1 MPRRIIT
8 EEELREAAR
17 EVLEYELAI
26 FDSSNDYPDHIFH
39 GKFRLDMAAL
49 LHEVKRGAVKAAKYS
64 MGFTFYAKQC
74 IAAVLILFTL
84 SCIAMPETVLAGY
97 HKLIEV
103 IETVFEYYTEYRY
116 RVNDDGGI
124 EETFKPLKLGYLPEG
139 MEEVWREENE
149 NSIDLLYKNDK
160 DKYINIH
167 QKSYMLQKSLFENN
181 SKVIIGDS
189 DNENTKNV
197 EINGEK
203 VMLNFDINILRF
215 IWLHDDYVI
224 SGHTNLNEEELNIIL
239 EKMKLE

>member
-26 FDSSNDYPDHIFH
+26 FDSYNEYPDHIFH

-49 LHEVKRGAVKAAKYS
+49 LHEVKRGAIEAAKYS

-97 HKLIEV
+97 HKLIEM
-103 IETVFEYYTEYRY
+103 IETVFEEYTEYRY
-116 RVNDDGGI
+116 RVNDNGGI

-139 MEEVWREENE
+139 MEEVWREEKK
-149 NSIDLLYKNDK
+149 NSIDLLYKSQYDEYFKIYQRFLHEKGSLTFGTDTEFVEVQELYIADDTVKLIIEK
-160 DKYINIH
+160 DKIKFVWTEEQYYIIGQTNLPEKELVEI
-167 QKSYMLQKSLFENN
+167 MKSL
-181 SKVIIGDS
+181 KI
-189 DNENTKNV
+189 K
-197 EINGEK
+197 
-203 VMLNFDINILRF
+203 
-215 IWLHDDYVI
+215 
-224 SGHTNLNEEELNIIL
+224 
-239 EKMKLE
+239 

>member
-1 MPRRIIT
+1 MLRRIIT

-26 FDSSNDYPDHIFH
+26 FDSYNDYPDHIFH
-39 GKFRLDMAAL
+39 GQFRLNMAVL
-49 LHEVKRGAVKAAKYS
+49 IHEVKRGAAEAAKYS

-103 IETVFEYYTEYRY
+103 IETVFEEYTEYRY

-139 MEEVWREENE
+139 MEEVWRTKQLNTIDIWHMDTNEYYFNIYQKKIEKQDGTVSIVDSDVTISKELRIEEISIMLNYENE
-149 NSIDLLYKNDK
+149 EIYYYFLYD
-160 DKYINIH
+160 
-167 QKSYMLQKSLFENN
+167 
-181 SKVIIGDS
+181 
-189 DNENTKNV
+189 
-197 EINGEK
+197 
-203 VMLNFDINILRF
+203 R
-215 IWLHDDYVI
+215 YVI
-224 SGHTNLNEEELNIIL
+224 SGITNLNEEELIKIL
-239 EKMKLE
+239 KGFDI

>member
-26 FDSSNDYPDHIFH
+26 FDSYNDYPDHIFH

-49 LHEVKRGAVKAAKYS
+49 IHEVKRGAVEAAKYS

-103 IETVFEYYTEYRY
+103 IETVFEDYTEYRY

-139 MEEVWREENE
+139 MEEIRRQQNKH
-149 NSIDLLYKNDK
+149 SIDILYTDKTEKKERYLNLFQREVISNSEVLYIADNTNSYVENINLKDASAIIMYDEEEIRFIIQYKNG
-160 DKYINIH
+160 YILGYAYLSVEEVKKIV
-167 QKSYMLQKSLFENN
+167 YSL
-181 SKVIIGDS
+181 
-189 DNENTKNV
+189 
-197 EINGEK
+197 EI
-203 VMLNFDINILRF
+203 
-215 IWLHDDYVI
+215 
-224 SGHTNLNEEELNIIL
+224 
-239 EKMKLE
+239 

>member
-26 FDSSNDYPDHIFH
+26 FDSYNEYPDHIFH
-39 GKFRLDMAAL
+39 GKFRLNMAAL

-74 IAAVLILFTL
+74 IAAVLLIFTL
-84 SCIAMPETVLAGY
+84 SCIAMPDTVLAGY

-103 IETVFEYYTEYRY
+103 IETVFEEYTEYRY

-139 MEEVWREENE
+139 MEEVENVVTQESIKLVYHNQNRQYFKVYQKEILGRHVLTLSVDKGKDFEEIIETANGEIKLIYEDGYIYFHWLEDNYYISGQTDLNREEV
-149 NSIDLLYKNDK
+149 LK
-160 DKYINIH
+160 
-167 QKSYMLQKSLFENN
+167 
-181 SKVIIGDS
+181 II
-189 DNENTKNV
+189 
-197 EINGEK
+197 
-203 VMLNFDINILRF
+203 
-215 IWLHDDYVI
+215 
-224 SGHTNLNEEELNIIL
+224 LNI
-239 EKMKLE
+239 EF

>member
-26 FDSSNDYPDHIFH
+26 FDSYNDYPDHIFH

-49 LHEVKRGAVKAAKYS
+49 IHEVKRGAVKAAKYS

-84 SCIAMPETVLAGY
+84 SCITMPETVLAGY

-103 IETVFEYYTEYRY
+103 IETVFEDYTEYRY

-139 MEEVWREENE
+139 MEEVWRDYTGTSRDSLYEGKSNDYINNTVLPPGKGQYYIFVPYRRGRLG
-149 NSIDLLYKNDK
+149 NSITELYYTVDDLFNDTG
-160 DKYINIH
+160 NR
-167 QKSYMLQKSLFENN
+167 E
-181 SKVIIGDS
+181 
-189 DNENTKNV
+189 
-197 EINGEK
+197 
-203 VMLNFDINILRF
+203 
-215 IWLHDDYVI
+215 
-224 SGHTNLNEEELNIIL
+224 
-239 EKMKLE
+239 

>member
-26 FDSSNDYPDHIFH
+26 FDSYNDYPDHIFH

-49 LHEVKRGAVKAAKYS
+49 IHEVKRGAVEAAKYS

-74 IAAVLILFTL
+74 IAAVLILFAL

-103 IETVFEYYTEYRY
+103 IETVFEDYTEYRY

-124 EETFKPLKLGYLPEG
+124 EEKFKPLKLGYLPEG
-139 MEEVWREENE
+139 MEEQYKIAYND
-149 NSIDLLYKNDK
+149 SIEVSYRDNTNLYLDI
-160 DKYINIH
+160 Y
-167 QKSYMLQKSLFENN
+167 QKSVPIDSKSVY
-181 SKVIIGDS
+181 VIDS
-189 DNENTKNV
+189 DGVKGEKIILENGIEVDIFKSIEYNEIRYVGKYAEYRITGMTNLSKNV
-197 EINGEK
+197 
-203 VMLNFDINILRF
+203 LINILSC
-215 IWLHDDYVI
+215 I
-224 SGHTNLNEEELNIIL
+224 
-239 EKMKLE
+239 EK

>member
-26 FDSSNDYPDHIFH
+26 FDSYNDYPDHIFH

-49 LHEVKRGAVKAAKYS
+49 LHEVKRGAIETAKYS

-97 HKLIEV
+97 HKQIEV
-103 IETVFEYYTEYRY
+103 IETVFEEYSEYRY

-139 MEEVWREENE
+139 MEEVWKKE
-149 NSIDLLYKNDK
+149 NSFKMDVMYEKEEKYLNIYQ
-160 DKYINIH
+160 KYITR
-167 QKSYMLQKSLFENN
+167 ENQMIYEIDTEGVEN
-181 SKVIIGDS
+181 KREVIQGGTVVKLIMKENRTNFLVIYDNCYIG
-189 DNENTKNV
+189 
-197 EINGEK
+197 GQ
-203 VMLNFDINILRF
+203 
-215 IWLHDDYVI
+215 
-224 SGHTNLNEEELNIIL
+224 TNLSQEELLIIIEQL
-239 EKMKLE
+239 MI

>member
-26 FDSSNDYPDHIFH
+26 FDSYNDYPDHIFH
-39 GKFRLDMAAL
+39 GKFRLNMAAL
-49 LHEVKRGAVKAAKYS
+49 IHEVQRGAVEAAKYS

-103 IETVFEYYTEYRY
+103 IETVFEDYTEYRY

-124 EETFKPLKLGYLPEG
+124 EENFKPLKLGYLPEG
-139 MEEVWREENE
+139 MEDVEIRNRGTR
-149 NSIDLLYKNDK
+149 IDLLYVGNSNS
-160 DKYINIH
+160 YLNIC
-167 QKSYMLQKSLFENN
+167 QKRISESSRLAY
-181 SKVIIGDS
+181 VIDS
-189 DNENTKNV
+189 DGSMELIQLNIDTKAKIIKDNLG
-197 EINGEK
+197 IK
-203 VMLNFDINILRF
+203 FYL
-215 IWLHDDYVI
+215 DYYNYFI
-224 SGHTNLNEEELNIIL
+224 SGQTNLTENELISILNNIEIKKDA
-239 EKMKLE
+239 E

>member
-26 FDSSNDYPDHIFH
+26 FDSYNDYPEHVFQ
-39 GKFRLDMAAL
+39 GKFRLNMAAL
-49 LHEVKRGAVKAAKYS
+49 IHEVKRGAVKAAKYS

-74 IAAVLILFTL
+74 IAAVLLIFTL

-103 IETVFEYYTEYRY
+103 IETVFEDYTEYRY

-139 MEEVWREENE
+139 MEEVWREETETSVDVVYMDAKKRYLNLFWRNDIE
-149 NSIDLLYKNDK
+149 NSKAVYVVNNKNIA
-160 DKYINIH
+160 DKYVIAEDCEIFL
-167 QKSYMLQKSLFENN
+167 YFE
-181 SKVIIGDS
+181 
-189 DNENTKNV
+189 
-197 EINGEK
+197 
-203 VMLNFDINILRF
+203 
-215 IWLHDDYVI
+215 DDRIRYIEFYDGGHI
-224 SGHTNLNEEELNIIL
+224 SGQSNLPEEELLKILTNI
-239 EKMKLE
+239 KK

>member
-26 FDSSNDYPDHIFH
+26 FDSYNDYPDHIFH

-49 LHEVKRGAVKAAKYS
+49 IHEVKRGAVKAAKYS

-103 IETVFEYYTEYRY
+103 IETVFEDYTEYRY

-139 MEEVWREENE
+139 MELIE
-149 NSIDLLYKNDK
+149 KNDRANCINLVYC
-160 DKYINIH
+160 DKQYNYLKFQQKKIEVTKYNVYVIDSENKLNEHLRLKNGEINIF
-167 QKSYMLQKSLFENN
+167 SEEGTILYTGIYGNYEVVGITNL
-181 SKVIIGDS
+181 SK
-189 DNENTKNV
+189 E
-197 EINGEK
+197 E
-203 VMLNFDINILRF
+203 LINIL
-215 IWLHDDYVI
+215 
-224 SGHTNLNEEELNIIL
+224 
-239 EKMKLE
+239 EKIKV

>member
-26 FDSSNDYPDHIFH
+26 FDSYNDYPDHIFH

-49 LHEVKRGAVKAAKYS
+49 IHEVKRGAVKAAKYS

-97 HKLIEV
+97 QKLIEV
-103 IETVFEYYTEYRY
+103 IETVFEDYTEYRY
-116 RVNDDGGI
+116 RVNDDGSI

-139 MEEVWREENE
+139 MEEVWREENATSVDIVYE
-149 NSIDLLYKNDK
+149 DKNQRYFNIYMGAMIDGSSTIYQFDTYNVEEIFIDNVTIYLLFWEDEI
-160 DKYINIH
+160 KYVWLH
-167 QKSYMLQKSLFENN
+167 GKYH
-181 SKVIIGDS
+181 IIGQ
-189 DNENTKNV
+189 
-197 EINGEK
+197 
-203 VMLNFDINILRF
+203 
-215 IWLHDDYVI
+215 
-224 SGHTNLNEEELNIIL
+224 TNLLEYELLEILSNII
-239 EKMKLE
+239 

>member
-1 MPRRIIT
+1 MSRRIIT

-26 FDSSNDYPDHIFH
+26 FDSYNDYPDHIFH
-39 GKFRLDMAAL
+39 GKFRLNMAAL
-49 LHEVKRGAVKAAKYS
+49 IHEVKRGAVEAAKYS

-103 IETVFEYYTEYRY
+103 IETVFEDYTEYRY

-139 MEEVWREENE
+139 MEEVWREE
-149 NSIDLLYKNDK
+149 
-160 DKYINIH
+160 
-167 QKSYMLQKSLFENN
+167 
-181 SKVIIGDS
+181 
-189 DNENTKNV
+189 TKNSV
-197 EINGEK
+197 DIVYENEDGIYLNVFQTMMSKESNMKYWVDTTDTYIEILLLDDTYIEVVNK
-203 VMLNFDINILRF
+203 NQMIQFIMLDGQYR
-215 IWLHDDYVI
+215 VV
-224 SGHTNLNEEELNIIL
+224 GQTNLSKESFMNVLNEVDILNN
-239 EKMKLE
+239 E

>member
-26 FDSSNDYPDHIFH
+26 FDSYNDYPDHIFH
-39 GKFRLDMAAL
+39 GKFRLNMAAL

-74 IAAVLILFTL
+74 IAAVLLIFTL

-97 HKLIEV
+97 HKLVEV
-103 IETVFEYYTEYRY
+103 IETVFEDYTEYRY

-139 MEEVWREENE
+139 MEEVWREETE
-149 NSIDLLYKNDK
+149 NSVDILYMDESKNYFKMYKGLVVEKSNTNYQFDSSVVTTKNITIGNEIIHLMFYEDEIDFVWVGDIYHISGQTNFSEQQLVKIL
-160 DKYINIH
+160 
-167 QKSYMLQKSLFENN
+167 
-181 SKVIIGDS
+181 SKV
-189 DNENTKNV
+189 
-197 EINGEK
+197 EK
-203 VMLNFDINILRF
+203 
-215 IWLHDDYVI
+215 
-224 SGHTNLNEEELNIIL
+224 
-239 EKMKLE
+239 

>member
-26 FDSSNDYPDHIFH
+26 FDSYNDYPDHIFH
-39 GKFRLDMAAL
+39 GKFRLNMAAL
-49 LHEVKRGAVKAAKYS
+49 IHEVKRGAVEAAKYS
-64 MGFTFYAKQC
+64 MGFTFYAKQS

-103 IETVFEYYTEYRY
+103 IETVFEEYTEYRY

-139 MEEVWREENE
+139 MEEVRCREYVDNADILYMNE
-149 NSIDLLYKNDK
+149 DGFYL
-160 DKYINIH
+160 NIH
-167 QKSYMLQKSLFENN
+167 QKKFIKNDGTVFFTDNSVTI
-181 SKVIIGDS
+181 SKVIRLEGKDVLF
-189 DNENTKNV
+189 NYEGE
-197 EINGEK
+197 EIYYYFLCDRYLISGITNLSEK
-203 VMLNFDINILRF
+203 ELVKILRTLNF
-215 IWLHDDYVI
+215 
-224 SGHTNLNEEELNIIL
+224 
-239 EKMKLE
+239 

>member
-26 FDSSNDYPDHIFH
+26 FDSYNDYPDHIFH
-39 GKFRLDMAAL
+39 GKFRLNMAAL
-49 LHEVKRGAVKAAKYS
+49 IHEVKRGAVKAAKYS

-103 IETVFEYYTEYRY
+103 IETVFEDYTEYRY

-139 MEEVWREENE
+139 FELAEKNKDSKSV
-149 NSIDLLYKNDK
+149 LYVYKNDGGEYLAINQK
-160 DKYINIH
+160 ELNTSYELMLWIDNDDVYKINGSVYDKNIEFYVVDNTLYFMWTQDKY
-167 QKSYMLQKSLFENN
+167 
-181 SKVIIGDS
+181 
-189 DNENTKNV
+189 
-197 EINGEK
+197 
-203 VMLNFDINILRF
+203 RF
-215 IWLHDDYVI
+215 L
-224 SGHTNLNEEELNIIL
+224 GQTNLIADEVLEIL
-239 EKMKLE
+239 QYTEF

>member
-26 FDSSNDYPDHIFH
+26 FDSYNNYPDHIFH
-39 GKFRLDMAAL
+39 GKFRLNMAAL
-49 LHEVKRGAVKAAKYS
+49 IHEVKRDAVKAAKYS

-74 IAAVLILFTL
+74 IAAVLLIFTL

-103 IETVFEYYTEYRY
+103 IETVFEDYTEYRY

-139 MEEVWREENE
+139 MEEVWREENVERIEILYQDKNKQYLDIFLKEITDE
-149 NSIDLLYKNDK
+149 NWYFYVIDSEDSFFETVEISGVDVRFYYEEGKIR
-160 DKYINIH
+160 YVCFYENIH
-167 QKSYMLQKSLFENN
+167 
-181 SKVIIGDS
+181 
-189 DNENTKNV
+189 
-197 EINGEK
+197 
-203 VMLNFDINILRF
+203 
-215 IWLHDDYVI
+215 I
-224 SGHTNLNEEELNIIL
+224 SGFTNMSKDELIKVLTSLLN
-239 EKMKLE
+239 

>member
-26 FDSSNDYPDHIFH
+26 FDSYNDYPDHIFH
-39 GKFRLDMAAL
+39 GKFRLNMAAL

-64 MGFTFYAKQC
+64 MGFTFYAQQC
-74 IAAVLILFTL
+74 IAAVLLIFTL

-103 IETVFEYYTEYRY
+103 IETVFEEYTEYRY

-139 MEEVWREENE
+139 MEEVKNNRMS
-149 NSIDLLYKNDK
+149 NSVNKLFVDNQNNYFKIYQCLVAAEDSTIYNTDTVTKRTKSIKVDSEIILLVFHEKEIGFSGLYK
-160 DKYINIH
+160 
-167 QKSYMLQKSLFENN
+167 SY
-181 SKVIIGDS
+181 
-189 DNENTKNV
+189 
-197 EINGEK
+197 
-203 VMLNFDINILRF
+203 
-215 IWLHDDYVI
+215 HI
-224 SGHTNLNEEELNIIL
+224 SGQTDLNEKELIKIL
-239 EKMKLE
+239 NSLEI

>member
-17 EVLEYELAI
+17 ELLEYELAI
-26 FDSSNDYPDHIFH
+26 FDSYNDYPDHIFH

-49 LHEVKRGAVKAAKYS
+49 IHEVKRGAIEAAKYS

-74 IAAVLILFTL
+74 IAAVLLLFAL

-103 IETVFEYYTEYRY
+103 IETVFEDYTEYRY

-139 MEEVWREENE
+139 MEEVWREE
-149 NSIDLLYKNDK
+149 
-160 DKYINIH
+160 
-167 QKSYMLQKSLFENN
+167 
-181 SKVIIGDS
+181 
-189 DNENTKNV
+189 TKNSV
-197 EINGEK
+197 DIVYENEDGIYLNVFQTMMSKESNMKYWVDTTDTYTEILLLDDTYIEVVNK
-203 VMLNFDINILRF
+203 NQMIQFIMLDGQYR
-215 IWLHDDYVI
+215 VV
-224 SGHTNLNEEELNIIL
+224 GQTNLSKESFMNVLNEVDILNN
-239 EKMKLE
+239 E

>member
-26 FDSSNDYPDHIFH
+26 FDSYNEYPDHIFH
-39 GKFRLDMAAL
+39 GKFRLNMAAL
-49 LHEVKRGAVKAAKYS
+49 LHEVKRGAIEAAKYS

-74 IAAVLILFTL
+74 IAAVLLIFTL

-103 IETVFEYYTEYRY
+103 IETVCEEYTEYRY

-139 MEEVWREENE
+139 MEEAERRTTAKSVHLVYADLSEKYFIINQKEIWNNNKVLYAVDNLDAKEYTILLGDKLLSIIKT
-149 NSIDLLYKNDK
+149 NSETQFIYE
-160 DKYINIH
+160 Y
-167 QKSYMLQKSLFENN
+167 NN
-181 SKVIIGDS
+181 YRIIGKS
-189 DNENTKNV
+189 NLPEE
-197 EINGEK
+197 EI
-203 VMLNFDINILRF
+203 INILSTMNF
-215 IWLHDDYVI
+215 
-224 SGHTNLNEEELNIIL
+224 
-239 EKMKLE
+239 

>member
-1 MPRRIIT
+1 MSRRIIT

-26 FDSSNDYPDHIFH
+26 FDSYNDYPDHIFH
-39 GKFRLDMAAL
+39 GKFRLNMAAL
-49 LHEVKRGAVKAAKYS
+49 IHEVKRGAVEAAKYS

-103 IETVFEYYTEYRY
+103 IETVFEDYTEYRY

-139 MEEVWREENE
+139 MEEIRRQQNKH
-149 NSIDLLYKNDK
+149 SIDILYTDKTEKKERYLNLFQREVISNSEVLYIADNTNSYVENINLKDASAIIMYDEEEIRFIIQYKNG
-160 DKYINIH
+160 YILGYAYLSVEEVKKIV
-167 QKSYMLQKSLFENN
+167 YSL
-181 SKVIIGDS
+181 
-189 DNENTKNV
+189 
-197 EINGEK
+197 EI
-203 VMLNFDINILRF
+203 
-215 IWLHDDYVI
+215 
-224 SGHTNLNEEELNIIL
+224 
-239 EKMKLE
+239 